1 MLPNPVV
8 SLCHIL
14 FDLPEAIE
22 TVGTTDPPS
31 IHSLFSRVQGYLD
44 LQLFLLPHWPLS
56 PGLLG

>member
-22 TVGTTDPPS
+22 TVGTTDPPFTQS
-31 IHSLFSRVQGYLD
+31 
-44 LQLFLLPHWPLS
+44 LLPRFQGHL
-56 PGLLG
+56 GL